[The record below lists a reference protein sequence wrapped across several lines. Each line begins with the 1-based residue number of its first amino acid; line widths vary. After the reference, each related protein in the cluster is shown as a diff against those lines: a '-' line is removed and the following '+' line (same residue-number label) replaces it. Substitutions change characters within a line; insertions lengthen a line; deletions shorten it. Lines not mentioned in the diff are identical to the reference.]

1 MKALSYLI
9 YKKIKNYFID
19 YRYNVSKL
27 AILFIFIILI
37 IFSFYSSKFNF
48 AKRDISELY
57 ALIFLFYLSTFIVG
71 SVQGLRAGT
80 AFFSKADMKFLF
92 ASPIKSRMV
101 LLYGILKQT
110 GISFCIG
117 LLLLLTLPWIKQI
130 YDMTFANLVILLV
143 CYLIVI
149 LTSNITAMAIYL
161 FASDDVDKQK
171 FVKNIIYI
179 FCALIFVVILLP
191 AIAKIMTGKS
201 ILQAIVL
208 ASSAP
213 VISLIPIAGWMQVL
227 TVSWI
232 IKNKIMFVI
241 SIIPTIAYILSTIII
256 ILKLRSDYYED
267 VICRLEIKNN
277 PQNAPS
283 VELIK
288 KTGLKRG
295 RKSSVFFYKQILE
308 NKRRGDLFF
317 DKYSVFYILAAFI
330 FALFTQDKTLAP
342 LFIFTVILSVF
353 STSPARC
360 VEEFGSPFMYLIPAG
375 IFKKLIFI
383 CAENFF
389 KIAAESVI
397 IFLLA
402 GLVMKASITD
412 IIICIIAR
420 ITFGILYITV
430 RILCEKF
437 IKANTNKIVTIILYF
452 SVFIM
457 ISIPGVL
464 IGALLKDAYP
474 VVSQLGC
481 IMAVSAIWNIFS
493 SILIV
498 YICREMLSYQEL

>member
-1 MKALSYLI
+1 MKALFYLI

-48 AKRDISELY
+48 VTRDISELY
-57 ALIFLFYLSTFIVG
+57 SLIFLFYLSTYIVG

-80 AFFSKADMKFLF
+80 AFFSKADMKYLF
-92 ASPIKSRMV
+92 VSPIKSRLV

-130 YDMTFANLVILLV
+130 YNMTFANLVILLV

-161 FASDDVDKQK
+161 FASDDTDKQK
-171 FVKNIIYI
+171 LVKNIIYI
-179 FCALIFVVILLP
+179 FCALIFIVILLP
-191 AIAKIMTGKS
+191 AIAKILTGKS

-227 TVSWI
+227 TISWI
-232 IKNKIMFVI
+232 IKNNVMFII
-241 SIIPTIAYILSTIII
+241 SIIPTIAYIFSAVII
-256 ILKLRSDYYED
+256 ILKLKSDYYED

-277 PQNAPS
+277 PQSAPS
-283 VELIK
+283 VEIIK

-317 DKYSVFYILAAFI
+317 DKYSIFYILAAFI
-330 FALFTQDKTLAP
+330 FALFTKDKTLAP
-342 LFIFTVILSVF
+342 LFIFTVLLSVF
-353 STSPARC
+353 STSPSRC
-360 VEEFGSPFMYLIPAG
+360 VEEFNNHFIYLIPSG

-383 CAENFF
+383 CAENFL
-389 KIAAESVI
+389 KTAAESTI

-402 GLVMKASITD
+402 GLVMKASIAN
-412 IIICIIAR
+412 IIICIAAR

-437 IKANTNKIVTIILYF
+437 IKANTNKIITIILYF
-452 SVFIM
+452 SAFIM
-457 ISIPGVL
+457 ISIPGVI
-464 IGALLKDAYP
+464 IGALLKNLYP
-474 VVSQLGC
+474 IMYQPGFILIVS
-481 IMAVSAIWNIFS
+481 SIWNIFL

-498 YICREMLSYQEL
+498 YFCREMLSYQEL